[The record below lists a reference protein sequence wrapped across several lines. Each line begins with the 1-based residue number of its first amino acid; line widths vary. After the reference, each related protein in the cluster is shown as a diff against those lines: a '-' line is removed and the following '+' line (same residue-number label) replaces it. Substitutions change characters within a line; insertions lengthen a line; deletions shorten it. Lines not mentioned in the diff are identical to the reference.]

1 MAANLHLIGALL
13 SDIEQIM
20 KSDTLTTHKGR
31 SDRKLCTVNPRKSSA
46 KAFCIFVTFVLLACV
61 LYLNLSSNYR
71 EQRNGQPGV
80 IYSSLGVERGKL
92 TPLHNPILG
101 QLTCAVGLPPWYHL
115 DAAAE
120 LKVFAET
127 FANRPGDRINKHG
140 ASFFHYFAL
149 WCTVKAL
156 NPKVIV
162 ESGINKGIGSWFL
175 RQAAGHDVDMIFISP
190 GDPSEYRDESERSTY
205 FTEAEFKDFSQLQW
219 DDILPDPQT
228 REETFIFF
236 DDHQSGVRRVH
247 EARELGFKHVM
258 IDDNY
263 LPGVGDNFSPKMV
276 CRPSLYNMLGVEMKY
291 LDNFGKVKQE
301 MTAVDF
307 IEMQT
312 KFDKAVEVYA
322 EFPPVWAGPTR
333 FNMKHEIYD
342 KATLGALF
350 HRGEVEFL
358 GLELD
363 EEAKRYTHIAYIRLA
378 SRGPFASQ

>member
-1 MAANLHLIGALL
+1 MG
-13 SDIEQIM
+13 
-20 KSDTLTTHKGR
+20 
-31 SDRKLCTVNPRKSSA
+31 PRKSSA
-46 KAFCIFVTFVLLACV
+46 KAFCIFVIFALLARAR
-61 LYLNLSSNYR
+61 YLNPSPNSR

-80 IYSSLGVERGKL
+80 LSSSLGCERGKL
-92 TPLHNPILG
+92 APLHNPILG
-101 QLTCAVGLPPWYHL
+101 QLTCAVGLPPWYEL

-120 LKVFAET
+120 LKIFAET
-127 FANRPGDRINKHG
+127 FANRPGDGINKDG

-162 ESGINKGIGSWFL
+162 ESGINKGVGSWFL

-190 GDPSEYRDESERSTY
+190 QDPSDYRDESERSIY
-205 FTEAEFKDFSQLQW
+205 FTEAKFKDFSQLEW
-219 DDILPDPQT
+219 ADILQDAQT

-236 DDHQSGVRRVH
+236 DDHQSGVRRLH
-247 EARELGFKHVM
+247 EAREFGFKHVM

-263 LPGVGDNFSPKMV
+263 LPGAGDNFSPKMV
-276 CRPSLYNMLGVEMKY
+276 CRPSLFNLLGVEMKY
-291 LDNFGKVKQE
+291 VDNFGKLKQQ
-301 MTAVDF
+301 MTAVDI

-333 FNMKHEIYD
+333 FNVKHEIYD
-342 KATLGALF
+342 KVTLGALF
-350 HRGEVEFL
+350 YRNEVAFL

-378 SRGPFASQ
+378 SRGPFSSQY